1 MLNKYEVTFLYTYE
15 DTETV
20 EVVANS
26 ECEAQRLA
34 EDERSGPDYAWNH
47 AALTMDNIWS
57 VDEIESDITEEVD
70 A

>member
-1 MLNKYEVTFLYTYE
+1 MLNRYEVTFLYTYE

-20 EVVANS
+20 EVIANS

-34 EDERSGPDYAWNH
+34 ESERSGPDYAWNH
-47 AALTMDNIWS
+47 ASLTMDDVWS
-57 VDEIESDITEEVD
+57 VEEVESDITEEVN

>member
-1 MLNKYEVTFLYTYE
+1 MLNRYEVTFLYTYE

-20 EVVANS
+20 EVIADN
-26 ECEAQRLA
+26 ECEAQSKA

-47 AALTMDNIWS
+47 AALMMDQVWS
-57 VDEIESDITEEVD
+57 VDEVESNVTEEVD